1 MAEFVGSFAASHG
14 PVIARDWDKLPEAK
28 RTRLA
33 AAFDELG
40 RRLRAARP
48 DILIVVTPDH
58 WVNFFIDNLPA
69 VLIGIG
75 EEHDGPPE
83 PFMQKVYPYKV
94 LTGHPSFG
102 RHLLKTALARD
113 FEPSLSHRLK
123 LDHGACIPLWRM
135 GIGPELPIVPILVN
149 DLEEPMPTIKRCLMW
164 GRLVREAI
172 ESFPENKRIAVL
184 GTGGISHSIGEAT
197 MGWVDE
203 AFDRECIQHFERSD
217 DAALA
222 DFLETRLPTTGNG
235 AAEMRDWVVA
245 HAAAGSRGFELVDYF
260 PSPET
265 LVGAGFASWKLD
277 ARR

>member
-1 MAEFVGSFAASHG
+1 MANLVGAFAACHG
-14 PVIARDWDKLPEAK
+14 PVIARDWDKLPDER

-33 AAFDELG
+33 SAFDEVG
-40 RRLRAARP
+40 KRLRVSKP
-48 DILIVVTPDH
+48 DILVVVTPDH

-83 PFMQKVYPYKV
+83 PFMQKVYPHKT
-94 LTGHPSFG
+94 LTGHPRFG
-102 RHLLKTALARD
+102 RHLLETALKSD

-135 GIGPELPIVPILVN
+135 GIGPETPIVPLLVN
-149 DLEEPMPTIKRCLMW
+149 DLEEPMPSVKRCLMW
-164 GRLVREAI
+164 GRLLRNAI
-172 ESFPENKRIAVL
+172 ETYPEPARVAILA
-184 GTGGISHSIGEAT
+184 TGGISHSIGEAT

-203 AFDRECIQHFERSD
+203 AFDRECLKHFENGD
-217 DAALA
+217 EIALTN
-222 DFLETRLPTTGNG
+222 FLETRLPTTGNG

-245 HAAAGSRGFELVDYF
+245 HGAAGSQGFEVVDYF

-265 LVGAGFASWKLD
+265 LVGAGFGAWRIQSSP
-277 ARR
+277 